1 MYHLCLH
8 LWSILSIVGIN
19 TINNIIIIIINN
31 EILLSSVVVL
41 TVQYYCHD
49 SDIKWLC
56 WRTIMWQFMTRF
68 IGNVVTYTA
77 TQANQQRCNIWSV
90 QVWITHDTQHAYCVQ
105 QVLQRR
111 DVLVNKVYSHYIIR
125 TMYKR
130 IECNGFMALCIVWNN
145 ISEGE
150 YALVNIIWDLLT
162 ARLR

>member
-1 MYHLCLH
+1 MHHLCLH

-19 TINNIIIIIINN
+19 IINNIITIIIIN
-31 EILLSSVVVL
+31 ETLLSSVVVL
-41 TVQYYCHD
+41 TVQYYRHD

-56 WRTIMWQFMTRF
+56 QRTIMWQFMTRF

-77 TQANQQRCNIWSV
+77 TQATQQRCNIWSV
-90 QVWITHDTQHAYCVQ
+90 QVWITHDTQYAYCVQ
-105 QVLQRR
+105 QVLQRC
-111 DVLVNKVYSHYIIR
+111 DVLVNKVYSYYIIR

-130 IECNGFMALCIVWNN
+130 IECNGFMALCIVWSD

>member
-1 MYHLCLH
+1 MHHLSLH
-8 LWSILSIVGIN
+8 LWSILSIVGIK

-49 SDIKWLC
+49 MILNEYVKEKECDS
-56 WRTIMWQFMTRF
+56 FMTRF
-68 IGNVVTYTA
+68 ISNMVTYTA
-77 TQANQQRCNIWSV
+77 TQATQQRCNIWSV
-90 QVWITHDTQHAYCVQ
+90 QVWITHDTQYAYCVQ
-105 QVLQRR
+105 QVLQRC
-111 DVLVNKVYSHYIIR
+111 DVLVNKVYSYYMIR